1 MTNPDIEQPLIPS
14 QASETNGHARVT
26 INDESV
32 GANPRSRKPHATA
45 STTTASQGS
54 LRHHLHMQMQRE
66 HNVGVGDG
74 GLRAAVFGFLDGLV
88 SNLCLIL
95 GVFAAVSNGDTSVQT
110 LLLTGLSGLMAGAAS
125 MSTGE
130 W

>member
-1 MTNPDIEQPLIPS
+1 
-14 QASETNGHARVT
+14 
-26 INDESV
+26 
-32 GANPRSRKPHATA
+32 
-45 STTTASQGS
+45 
-54 LRHHLHMQMQRE
+54 MQQE
-66 HNVGVGDG
+66 HNAGVGDG

-95 GVFAAVSNGDTSVQT
+95 GVYAAVSSGDTSVQT